1 MTESD
6 STDGGVSGATT
17 KIADFELALSGVRNF
32 SSLMGIVLALGVCA
46 NVYLVWLSARRRL
59 SVRWETFRLILRYSS
74 LVDFSM
80 CAVLASFVAW
90 SFVVFHHTRGASK
103 LALRCR
109 AFNLNSMLVYAGVIT
124 VSSGIVVAARQ
135 STMLFAFER
144 ELTLVRQNRTR
155 VVKLIRDLVCV
166 GAVCFVGT
174 ISMDLFGPVAK
185 LPMCYVKGTIS
196 SHTALLLLVPIA
208 VSVALGVMVIA
219 PADNAEDKEKKATHK
234 NLSMPDDL
242 AISAAKDV
250 EDPSDQASD
259 SRWNR
264 FVVVLHVVVLTWFI
278 LAAVMASVGVLLQ
291 PISVSTFFILT
302 GSTSLISVWSAYSMA
317 RHWT

>member
-17 KIADFELALSGVRNF
+17 KIAYLELSLSGVRNF

-74 LVDFSM
+74 LVDFSL
-80 CAVLASFVAW
+80 CAVLASFVSW
-90 SFVVFHHTRGASK
+90 SFVVFHRTRGVSK
-103 LALRCR
+103 LALQCSD
-109 AFNLNSMLVYAGVIT
+109 FNLNSMLVYAGVIT
-124 VSSGIVVAARQ
+124 VSSGVVVAARQ

-144 ELTLVRQNRTR
+144 EATLVRQNRTR

-166 GAVCFVGT
+166 GAICFVGT

-185 LPMCYVKGTIS
+185 LPMCYIKGTIS

-219 PADNAEDKEKKATHK
+219 PADNADNENKATEK
-234 NLSMPDDL
+234 NLNMCDEL
-242 AISAAKDV
+242 AVSAKDV
-250 EDPSDQASD
+250 EDPPDQVSD

-264 FVVVLHVVVLTWFI
+264 FVVMVHVVVLTWFI

-291 PISVSTFFILT
+291 PISVSTFFVLT